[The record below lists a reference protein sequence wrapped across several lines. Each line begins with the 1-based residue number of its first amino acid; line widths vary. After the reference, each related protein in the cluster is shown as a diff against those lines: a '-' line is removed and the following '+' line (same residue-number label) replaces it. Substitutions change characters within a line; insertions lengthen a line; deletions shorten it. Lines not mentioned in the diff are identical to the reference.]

1 MTMNAKEV
9 FIMIETIFNDIAML
23 LSYQFFQ
30 HALIGGVIS
39 ALATSW
45 IGLFLILRHESMISD
60 GIAHTAFGGIAL
72 GLLLGINPLF
82 TALAISIIAVL
93 GISYMRK
100 KGIAKSDAAIAVM
113 LALGF
118 STGLI
123 IISISGGF
131 NVEIFSYLF
140 GSILTIDQT
149 DLLIV
154 SLLGLA
160 SICFFGFFYKELL
173 SITFD
178 EESAKITG
186 IPVNYFSFTF
196 NILVAFTIALSI
208 KVIGVI
214 LVVALMVLPGL
225 SALQLKRSFRGTMV
239 ITVCFSILSIIIGI
253 LLSAV
258 YNVATSGV
266 IVFTAAGIFLLAA
279 LYRKARDHL

>member
-1 MTMNAKEV
+1 MTMNV
-9 FIMIETIFNDIAML
+9 RGIFIMIDSLIHDISSL
-23 LSYQFFQ
+23 LGYQFFQ
-30 HALIGGVIS
+30 YAIIGGVIS

-45 IGLFLILRHESMISD
+45 IGLFLILRRESMISD

-72 GLLLGINPLF
+72 GLLLGINPLI
-82 TALAISIIAVL
+82 TALIVSIVAVL
-93 GISYMRK
+93 SISYMRK
-100 KGIAKSDAAIAVM
+100 KELAKSDAAIAVM

-118 STGLI
+118 SSGLI
-123 IISISGGF
+123 IISIAGGF

-154 SLLGLA
+154 AVLGFA
-160 SICFFGFFYKELL
+160 SVCFFGAFYKELL

-178 EESAKITG
+178 EESAKVTG
-186 IPVNYFSFTF
+186 IPVTSFTF
-196 NILVAFTIALSI
+196 TFNLLVAFTIALSI

-225 SALQLKRSFRGTMV
+225 AALQLRQSFRGTMIV
-239 ITVCFSILSIIIGI
+239 TVCLSILSVLIGI
-253 LLSAV
+253 LFSAV

-266 IVFTAAGIFLLAA
+266 IVFTAAGIFLCTAV
-279 LYRKARDHL
+279 YHKVRYTV